1 MPFVLIAKQQFFAL
15 TCFYVCTCRFG
26 VRCNAVLPGFIQT
39 PMTDAVPEKV
49 LEKAS
54 YELAFAITSWVVV
67 LLQ

>member
-1 MPFVLIAKQQFFAL
+1 M
-15 TCFYVCTCRFG
+15 
-26 VRCNAVLPGFIQT
+26 LPGFIQT

-67 LLQ
+67 LLQYSTVVYK